1 MSFIKKNNTEE
12 KERNEKAMTIKMY
25 SIKDELNGYT
35 TPIPIASEELAKRY
49 FKEQVITNPT
59 IKNSKEDFSLW
70 KLGEFNPK
78 TGEYKNETPELVE
91 RAQNY
96 E

>member
-1 MSFIKKNNTEE
+1 MNFMKKKQTTNN
-12 KERNEKAMTIKMY
+12 ERNVEKMTINMY

-35 TPIPIASEELAKRY
+35 TPIPIANDELAKRY
-49 FKEQVITNPT
+49 FKEQINTNT
-59 IKNSKEDFSLW
+59 MIKNSKEDFSIW
-70 KLGEFNPK
+70 RMGRYNSE
-78 TGEYKNETPELVE
+78 TGEYKNEVPQLIE